1 MTGSEKA
8 PVAPSKPRPGGV
20 AAGGLGIGGF
30 DGTGIG
36 KIGGAGAT

>member
-1 MTGSEKA
+1 MADGCI
-8 PVAPSKPRPGGV
+8 VGGF
-20 AAGGLGIGGF
+20 GIGGF